1 MVFTISYKV
10 IMIKKYTLQ
19 NISVGNCFGWQIIS
33 NSSPSINVELRGKSG
48 RLYFSENVSNNSVQI
63 PNAQGADICNDTELY
78 LTFACDKELK
88 LIQLSQNMLSDSG
101 ELIGHSY
108 HYNGN
113 VAENSA
119 EDIHIAITIWNS
131 SRKVLSEKEFIAEC
145 FYKYLSE
152 KDRYLFNY
160 VSDSLVAEYYN
171 ELESKYVSGF
181 DYQQWYNEKI
191 KAAESTLSQYKLVF
205 ALLLNYDKHCIATN
219 QLQYFVY
226 KNTVIVFGKKQ
237 WNEEKLTVGSCPF
250 QKIRGIILNDTE
262 LKEFNDAYGQLNSSS
277 LFLNGTLKAAASYAN
292 KNSILNIK
300 ANRGLNFG
308 NIGLDVCAE
317 QSQQDD
323 VITKSIK
330 EADEGFA
337 SILIFPELSINSD
350 KLSTLEESL
359 KSVSHLN
366 LVVAGS
372 HYKGDPGNAY
382 KNVSAIYAKVGGN
395 WKIITEYNKL
405 IPFTMGYT
413 EKVAD
418 AYGIDKQKY
427 PVSQY
432 NLLVEDIEMN
442 DNITL
447 LPYKD
452 CVVGIAICRDAMDLL
467 DSHNPLHKY
476 CDFADIMLVISDNT
490 GDSNMFVGTAECLA
504 RWHNCATVYTNSI
517 HEALAN
523 PDKTDNHLEISF
535 ALYPYKGSNVSS
547 STSVSGEINYAAEP
561 FKAAN
566 FGPDIESIIF
576 SPGIQYGTLDESKY
590 CKIYEIVAAK

>member
-1 MVFTISYKV
+1 
-10 IMIKKYTLQ
+10 MIKKYTLQ
-19 NISVGNCFGWQIIS
+19 NISVGNWFGWQIIS
-33 NSSPSINVELRGKSG
+33 NSSTSIHVELKGNSG

-63 PNAQGADICNDTELY
+63 PNAQGADICNDTELS
-78 LTFACDKELK
+78 LTFTCDKELN
-88 LIQLSQNMLSDSG
+88 LIQLSQNLLSDSG

-108 HYNGN
+108 HFNGN
-113 VAENSA
+113 IAENSD

-131 SRKVLSEKEFIAEC
+131 RRENLIEKDFIAEC

-152 KDRYLFNY
+152 KDRHLFNY
-160 VSDSLVAEYYN
+160 VSDNIVAEYYN

-181 DYQQWYNEKI
+181 DYQLWYNEKI
-191 KAAESTLSQYKLVF
+191 KTAESMLSQYKLVF
-205 ALLLNYDKHCIATN
+205 ALLLNYDKHSNATN
-219 QLQYFVY
+219 LLEYHVY
-226 KNTVIVFGKKQ
+226 KNIVVAFGKKQ

-250 QKIRGIILNDTE
+250 QKIRGITLNDTE
-262 LKEFNDAYGQLNSSS
+262 LKEFNNAYGQLKSIL
-277 LFLNGTLKAAASYAN
+277 LFSYGKLKAAASYAN
-292 KNSILNIK
+292 INSILNLK
-300 ANRGLNFG
+300 TNRGLNFG
-308 NIGLDVCAE
+308 NIGLDVFSE
-317 QSQQDD
+317 QSQQNN

-330 EADEGFA
+330 EADEGLA

-350 KLSTLEESL
+350 KLSTLEENL
-359 KSVSHLN
+359 KSTSNLK

-372 HYKGDPGNAY
+372 HYKGNPGNAY
-382 KNVSAIYAKVGGN
+382 KNVSSIYAKIDGN
-395 WKIITEYNKL
+395 WKIITEYSKL

-413 EKVAD
+413 EKIAD
-418 AYGIDKQKY
+418 TYGIDKQKY

-476 CDFADIMLVISDNT
+476 CDFADVMLVISDNT

-523 PDKTDNHLEISF
+523 PNKTDNHLEIAF

-547 STSVSGEINYAAEP
+547 STSVSGEIDYAAEP

-566 FGPDIESIIF
+566 IDPNIDSIIY
-576 SPGIQYGTLDESKY
+576 SPGITYGTLDKNKY
-590 CKIYEIVAAK
+590 CKIYEIDAAKYGGYYAKRI